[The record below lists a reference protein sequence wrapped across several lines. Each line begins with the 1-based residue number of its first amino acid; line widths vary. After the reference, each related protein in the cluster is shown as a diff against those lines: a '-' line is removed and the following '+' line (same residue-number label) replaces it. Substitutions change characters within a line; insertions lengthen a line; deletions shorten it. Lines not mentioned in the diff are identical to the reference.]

1 MVGVAYR
8 GRIAL
13 EDIRVDFEVEPIEL
27 PTGNGFGGIGF
38 GVREVVTL
46 KGQISESERIRLE
59 RASRYCPVGQAL
71 TKGSIQFQDEVEW
84 SSGDVAAAAPN
95 PAGVLP
101 LAGDIA
107 IVPTGSVHG
116 RYLLDTK
123 EYDDEGGMA
132 HEGEVKVAV
141 TCENLTHAS
150 LWTVLAGHSSDGW
163 VPGPFPLS
171 QAAWAASSAAT
182 LSQLLGQGT
191 EGADSISVELAMA
204 ARGGR
209 GRAQGDAAAGVVGHR
224 SAVRRV
230 IVPGSPRTTPLEVVQ
245 AALQRDPITIA
256 YRNGGLLLHDEV
268 VVE

>member
-1 MVGVAYR
+1 MVTVVGVAYR

-27 PTGNGFGGIGF
+27 PTGIGF
-38 GVREVVTL
+38 GVKEVVTL
-46 KGQISESERIRLE
+46 IGQISESERVRLQ
-59 RASRYCPVGQAL
+59 RASQFCPVGQAL
-71 TKGSIQFQDEVEW
+71 TKGSIQFEDEVEW
-84 SSGDVAAAAPN
+84 SSGDVAAASPAPE
-95 PAGVLP
+95 GILP

-116 RYLLDTK
+116 RYLRDTK
-123 EYDDEGGMA
+123 EYDEDGGTA

-141 TCENLTHAS
+141 TCENLTHSS

-182 LSQLLGQGT
+182 LSQLLPQGT

-209 GRAQGDAAAGVVGHR
+209 GQAQGDAAAGVVGHR
-224 SAVRRV
+224 GALRRV
-230 IVPGSPRTTPLEVVQ
+230 IVPGNPRTTPLEVVQ

-256 YRNGGLLLHDEV
+256 YRNGGVLLHDEV

>member
-1 MVGVAYR
+1 MGVAYR

-84 SSGDVAAAAPN
+84 SSGDVAAASPN

-163 VPGPFPLS
+163 VRGLFHCLRPPGLRRRR
-171 QAAWAASSAAT
+171 
-182 LSQLLGQGT
+182 LL
-191 EGADSISVELAMA
+191 
-204 ARGGR
+204 
-209 GRAQGDAAAGVVGHR
+209 
-224 SAVRRV
+224 
-230 IVPGSPRTTPLEVVQ
+230 
-245 AALQRDPITIA
+245 
-256 YRNGGLLLHDEV
+256 
-268 VVE
+268 

>member
-1 MVGVAYR
+1 MVTVVGVAYR

-27 PTGNGFGGIGF
+27 PTGIGF
-38 GVREVVTL
+38 GVKEVVTL
-46 KGQISESERIRLE
+46 IGQISESERVRLQ
-59 RASRYCPVGQAL
+59 RASQFCPVGQAL
-71 TKGSIQFQDEVEW
+71 TKGSIQFEDEVEW
-84 SSGDVAAAAPN
+84 SSGDVTAASPAPE
-95 PAGVLP
+95 GILP

-123 EYDDEGGMA
+123 EYDEDGGMA

-141 TCENLTHAS
+141 TCENLTHSS

-182 LSQLLGQGT
+182 LNQLLPQGT

-209 GRAQGDAAAGVVGHR
+209 GQAQGDAAAGVVGHR
-224 SAVRRV
+224 SALRRV
-230 IVPGSPRTTPLEVVQ
+230 IVPGNPRTTPLEVVQ

-256 YRNGGLLLHDEV
+256 YRNGVVLLYDEV

>member
-27 PTGNGFGGIGF
+27 PTGIGF
-38 GVREVVTL
+38 GVKELVTL
-46 KGQISESERIRLE
+46 KGQISGPDRIRLQ
-59 RASRYCPVGQAL
+59 RASQFCPVGQAL
-71 TKGSIQFQDEVEW
+71 TKGSIQFEDEVEW
-84 SSGDVAAAAPN
+84 SSGDVAAASPI
-95 PAGVLP
+95 PESILP

-116 RYLLDTK
+116 RYLLNTK
-123 EYDDEGGMA
+123 EYDEDGGMA

-141 TCENLTHAS
+141 ACENLTHS
-150 LWTVLAGHSSDGW
+150 SRWTVLAGHSSDGW

-182 LSQLLGQGT
+182 LSQLLRQGG
-191 EGADSISVELAMA
+191 EEADSISVELAMA

-209 GRAQGDAAAGVVGHR
+209 GQSQDDAAAGVVGHR
-224 SAVRRV
+224 SALRRV
-230 IVPGSPRTTPLEVVQ
+230 IVPGNPRTTPLEVVQ

-256 YRNGGLLLHDEV
+256 YRNGGVLLHDEV

>member
-1 MVGVAYR
+1 MGVAYR
-8 GRIAL
+8 GRIVL

-46 KGQISESERIRLE
+46 KGQILESERIRLE

-71 TKGSIQFQDEVEW
+71 TKGSIQFEDEVEW
-84 SSGDVAAAAPN
+84 SSCDVAAASPI
-95 PAGVLP
+95 GEGILP

-107 IVPTGSVHG
+107 TVPAGSVHG

-123 EYDDEGGMA
+123 EYDEEGGMA

-209 GRAQGDAAAGVVGHR
+209 GQAQGDAAAGVVGQR
-224 SAVRRV
+224 SALRRA

-256 YRNGGLLLHDEV
+256 YRNGGVLLHDEV